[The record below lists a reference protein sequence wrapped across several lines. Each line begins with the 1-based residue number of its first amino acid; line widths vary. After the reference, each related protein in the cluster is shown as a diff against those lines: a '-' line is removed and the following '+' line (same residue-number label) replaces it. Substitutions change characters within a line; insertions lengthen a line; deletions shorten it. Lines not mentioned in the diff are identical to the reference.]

1 MSDYKQI
8 IVLDNEIEANI
19 MEDILKEREIP
30 HIIQSY
36 HVPGYDGVFQFHMG
50 WGHIESEEEYREEIL
65 EIYSD
70 IKREAEIKEN
80 EKISEEDIKKGGK
93 DEKD

>member
-1 MSDYKQI
+1 
-8 IVLDNEIEANI
+8 
-19 MEDILKEREIP
+19 
-30 HIIQSY
+30 
-36 HVPGYDGVFQFHMG
+36 MG

-70 IKREAEIKEN
+70 IKREAELKEN
-80 EKISEEDIKKGGK
+80 EKISEEDIKKGGQ